1 MLLLFHGQRQLPRGA
16 RHTGIFISSRQDN
29 KETSRGRSALQVVE
43 FDGRH
48 FKSSCF
54 RPSESSPAAAATTT
68 RRRRYSIQFNRR
80 IGQPIRPQIIQN
92 LRVCIRKE
100 SNSDVCIPN
109 RRIRR
114 SEHQIQE
121 LNGVQSKSTIPR
133 SDLQMSVSVGLQS
146 KSSYLMVRTITKSDV
161 LYLFDSP

>member
-16 RHTGIFISSRQDN
+16 RHTGIFIFSRQDS

-80 IGQPIRPQIIQN
+80 IGQPIRPQIIQIIEFDG
-92 LRVCIRKE
+92 LHSQS
-100 SNSDVCIPN
+100 SNSEVCTPN

-121 LNGVQSKSTIPR
+121 L
-133 SDLQMSVSVGLQS
+133 DGLHS
-146 KSSYLMVRTITKSDV
+146 KSSNSTVR
-161 LYLFDSP
+161 SPNE